1 MKRENWYHDKWYRT
15 RYVWKKN
22 DILIKDINQDMY
34 EKLIHGK
41 WYVWQREIDMIN
53 NMKQDIYIRKVEPY
67 LLTWIQYVE
76 KEKVYIMIDNVE

>member
-34 EKLIHGK
+34 EKLIHDI
-41 WYVWQREIDMIN
+41 WYVWQRENWYD
-53 NMKQDIYIRKVEPY
+53 KQYETTYI
-67 LLTWIQYVE
+67 
-76 KEKVYIMIDNVE
+76 